1 MILKIS
7 TLSILI
13 FELNTENK
21 ETYLTIKNN
30 EIKQLGQTILL
41 QGMVSFLISFRQ
53 ITQRN

>member
-13 FELNTENK
+13 FELNIDNK

-30 EIKQLGQTILL
+30 EIQAASTS
-41 QGMVSFLISFRQ
+41 SFVTR
-53 ITQRN
+53 RG